1 MADAIFTNE
10 KGYEVY
16 AVAMKD
22 IASTRVS
29 VECYVKSPEGEMS
42 EIFSVRRRDLVT
54 GKNTLDFFLDLDGGF
69 ENAEVDSLSGIFRN
83 MVDTDGKM
91 TIQSMATPPEMY
103 HEISAYIKEYV
114 KQWKNNPMSGMF
126 LRGEYG
132 YLETRLMDR
141 MVLDNKE
148 LGYKRKDIL
157 KTLKIMGVLKTGAN
171 RPYDNMVAV
180 NGEKK
185 RVYIIEL
192 AKEDNDTVD
201 EEIAV

>member
-1 MADAIFTNE
+1 
-10 KGYEVY
+10 
-16 AVAMKD
+16 
-22 IASTRVS
+22 
-29 VECYVKSPEGEMS
+29 
-42 EIFSVRRRDLVT
+42 
-54 GKNTLDFFLDLDGGF
+54 
-69 ENAEVDSLSGIFRN
+69 
-83 MVDTDGKM
+83 
-91 TIQSMATPPEMY
+91 
-103 HEISAYIKEYV
+103 
-114 KQWKNNPMSGMF
+114 MSGMF
-126 LRGEYG
+126 IRGEYG